1 MSYAYARI
9 RLQDTTYQP
18 TVPWQLITC
27 PNIDQLNQI
36 YRTYSKHKQFDSVMP
51 IFDSEY
57 TDPKNDI
64 IGYTDRDQLVAFS
77 IIRRYDTKN
86 AECVQFAWTYH
97 KPALRLGIESLKT
110 ECAIYRDRGFEYLYL
125 DQAHEYKKQFQGY
138 QTLGP
143 LQDL

>member
-9 RLQDTTYQP
+9 RLADTDYVP
-18 TVPWQLITC
+18 TVAWHLITD
-27 PNIDQLNQI
+27 PDIDQLNQI
-36 YRTYSKHKQFDSVMP
+36 YRTYCKYKKFSSVMP

-57 TDPKNDI
+57 TDPRNDI
-64 IGYTDRDQLVAFS
+64 VGYTDQGQLVAFS
-77 IIRRYDTKN
+77 IIRRYDNKN

-97 KPALRLGIESLKT
+97 DPRMRLGIESLKT

-138 QTLGP
+138 QTLGS
-143 LQDL
+143 LE